1 MKKELLCLSLSLFT
15 FLGTAQEQN
24 FEWASMI
31 DASSSSTTPY
41 DIVVNADKDVFFFN
55 QYGTATEN
63 DDEYVTFLGEEA
75 KGAPYSGTSS
85 NSNILITKSNAAG
98 EAAWSVHSEGGD
110 ISCSESAIVPTSDGG
125 FFLVAKVRHTN
136 SNAAGDDVVLRL
148 VSASGMETELTH
160 TIDNSEWADGAY
172 HWAYSGA
179 MVKVDASGEIEWTKQ
194 MDMDVSAMPD
204 ATTYSYGTIDAVKFC
219 GAEQDADGNFYIA
232 GHLRK
237 TMTFEDGNTV
247 VPHNITGWDGASAT
261 NAGSSFIVKLDS
273 NGNYLAQA
281 TTEAPDGELT
291 YDDVKAISM
300 VNGVLYVAGNVSGGD
315 DAKTMTWGNDLAIV
329 PNDDASIYM
338 AAFNTD
344 LEAQWVNYYPVGI
357 GNNAAVGYTQQHG
370 MTVTEDK
377 IYLTMGLDGSILN
390 PDNQDE
396 VLIQHNNALLAAAM
410 IVCNTEDGTLDSAVL
425 VSSATSVA
433 GAFEAV
439 VSEDEVFVFYY
450 DWAASPKIAANTYD
464 KTTLELTN
472 TYPVMTSTGMATV
485 WTAAGVD
492 DKILFAV
499 RDNKDMSFEGTDL
512 TFSPSGYEGAIVT
525 YSFTGQNFVQ
535 VSKGESSD
543 DGDVDGVEQAT
554 NATSGI
560 YGVQGGVVVR
570 ATEAQAVAIYSI
582 MGSSVYNATVAE
594 GDTFVSLPQGIY
606 IANNK
611 KVVVY

>member
-1 MKKELLCLSLSLFT
+1 MKKELLSLSLSLFA
-15 FLGTAQEQN
+15 FVGTAQEQN

-31 DASSSSTTPY
+31 DASSSTTTPY
-41 DIVVNADKDVFFFN
+41 DVVVNADKDVFFLN
-55 QYGTATEN
+55 QYGTATSN
-63 DDEYVTFLGEEA
+63 DTEYVTFLGEEA

-85 NSNILITKSNAAG
+85 NSNILITKSNTAG
-98 EAAWSVHSEGGD
+98 EAVWSVHSEGGD

-148 VSASGMETELTH
+148 VSASGNGVELAH
-160 TIDNSEWADGAY
+160 IIDNSEWADGAY

-179 MVKVDASGEIEWTKQ
+179 MVKVDANGEIEWTKQ

-204 ATTYSYGTIDAVKFC
+204 ATTYSYGTTDALKFY

-237 TMTFEDGNTV
+237 TMTFEDGSEV
-247 VPHNITGWDGASAT
+247 VPHNTTGWNGASST

-273 NGNYLAQA
+273 EGNYLAQA
-281 TTEAPDGELT
+281 TTEAPDGEFT

-315 DAKTMTWGNDLAIV
+315 DVKTMTWGNDLSIV

-338 AAFNTD
+338 AAFDTD
-344 LEAQWVNYYPVGI
+344 LKAQWLNYYPVGI
-357 GNNAAVGYTQQHG
+357 GNNSAVGFTQQHG
-370 MTVTEDK
+370 MTVTDDK

-396 VLIQHNNALLAAAM
+396 VLIQHTGSGLAAAM
-410 IVCNTEDGTLDSAVL
+410 IVCDTEDGTLDKAVL
-425 VSSATSVA
+425 VSETTMVS
-433 GAFEAV
+433 GAFDAV
-439 VSEDEVFVFYY
+439 VSENEVFVFYY
-450 DWAASPKIAANTYD
+450 DWGNSPKVVTKSYD
-464 KTTLELTN
+464 KATLEYTN
-472 TYPVMTSTGMATV
+472 IYPVMTSTGFATV

-492 DKILFAV
+492 DKILFGV
-499 RDNKDMSFEGTDL
+499 RDNKDMSFEGTDFTL
-512 TFSPSGYEGAIVT
+512 SPSGFEGAIVA
-525 YSFTGQNFVQ
+525 YSCTGQNFVQ
-535 VSKGESSD
+535 VSKGESSE
-543 DGDVDGVEQAT
+543 DGDVDGVEQTT
-554 NATSGI
+554 NTTSGI
-560 YGVQGGVVVR
+560 YGVQGGVAVR
-570 ATEAQAVAIYSI
+570 ASEAQNVTISSI
-582 MGSSVYNATVAE
+582 MGSCVYNATVAE

-606 IANNK
+606 IVNNK